1 MNVWIINPFDNLPSE
16 GYRPMRFWLMAE
28 SFARHGANVVY
39 WTSDFSH
46 ANKKKRVKTHEV
58 FPPFK
63 VVELPAL
70 EYKRNVS
77 FKRIRSHLKLAKDF
91 ARIARLKKA
100 SGELPEP
107 DLIVASSPPLSLVR
121 EAHRFAREVE
131 AKVIVDVMDAW
142 PETFERIVPKWMLWP
157 IRQMAKSNY
166 LQAAAITTV
175 AKRYCDLVRS
185 YGYSGDVRLFYHGI
199 ELSKEAPQIKS
210 VVSSLKVVYAG
221 SLGRSYD
228 LATAIKVIGL
238 MNGVAV
244 LDIAGKGEREEEL
257 KKLAESLPQGLVRFH
272 GYLPK
277 DDLDA
282 LLRSA
287 DIGLVPMDG
296 ASCVGVPYKFADYA
310 KYALPMASSLG
321 GESTAL
327 LKSFKA
333 GAEYAFGDADSL
345 EKALFE
351 IAKDLTSFKAAS
363 LKMAEEKLDAVKIY
377 DEYVKFA
384 AKRAD
389 G

>member
-1 MNVWIINPFDNLPSE
+1 
-16 GYRPMRFWLMAE
+16 MRFWLMAE

-77 FKRIRSHLKLAKDF
+77 FKRIRSHMKLAKDF

-100 SGELPEP
+100 SGELPAP

-121 EAHRFAREVE
+121 EAHRFAREVG

-199 ELSKEAPQIKS
+199 ELSKNAPQIKS
-210 VVSSLKVVYAG
+210 AVYPLKVVYAG

-228 LATAIKVIGL
+228 LATAIKAIGQ
-238 MNGVAV
+238 MKGAAV

>member
-100 SGELPEP
+100 SGELPEL

-121 EAHRFAREVE
+121 EAHRFAREVG

-142 PETFERIVPKWMLWP
+142 PETFERIVPKWMLWS
-157 IRQMAKSNY
+157 IRQMAKINY

-175 AKRYCDLVRS
+175 AKRYCDLVRA

-228 LATAIKVIGL
+228 LATAIKAIGQ
-238 MNGVAV
+238 MKGAAV

-310 KYALPMASSLG
+310 KYALPIASSLG
-321 GESTAL
+321 GESAEL
-327 LKSFKA
+327 LKSFGA

-351 IAKDLTSFKAAS
+351 IAEDLTSFKAAS
-363 LKMAEEKLDAVKIY
+363 LKMAEEKLDAAKIY
-377 DEYVKFA
+377 DEYVRFA
-384 AKRAD
+384 RNLSA
-389 G
+389 